1 MKKLILLFAFGYVS
15 AYHILMAQSPDTLV
29 ISPKNINTNAL
40 IEGKHEW
47 LVFIQPKNG
56 SRKRFSLW
64 QRTIEF
70 SKYQEKDAIIIRQVW
85 EDNDSI
91 VHTVETICDRVDF
104 STLHQKGWTKGQGD
118 ASFDFQKKEAI
129 VNGSLLL
136 PTDTA
141 RSKRRVFNAFQKAVT
156 QYFLNWHLDLE
167 VFASLPYHENRVFAI
182 NFYDP
187 GFNQPKVVYYA
198 VEGSSK
204 LKSHE
209 GSEIN
214 CWVMSV
220 EQGTSSQTFWISKNT
235 HEVLKM
241 VANQP
246 GQTRYKIK
254 LGVIAES

>member
-1 MKKLILLFAFGYVS
+1 MKNQTILLAFGFVFAFYS
-15 AYHILMAQSPDTLV
+15 LIAQSPDTV
-29 ISPKNINTNAL
+29 IISPKNINTKAL

-47 LVFIQPKNG
+47 LVFIQPNG
-56 SRKRFSLW
+56 QSRKSFSLW
-64 QRTIEF
+64 QRTIQF
-70 SKYQEKDAIIIRQVW
+70 SKYQGKDAIVIKQVW

-91 VHTVETICDRVDF
+91 VHTVETVCNKVDF
-104 STLHQKGWTKGQGD
+104 ATLYQKGWTKGQGD

-136 PTDTA
+136 PTNTA
-141 RSKRRVFNAFQKAVT
+141 RNKRRVFDAFQKATT
-156 QYFLNWHLDLE
+156 QYFINWHLDLE
-167 VFASLPYHENRVFAI
+167 VFASLPYRENRVFAI

-198 VEGSSK
+198 VKGSSK

-220 EQGTSSQTFWISKNT
+220 EQGPSSQTFWISKNT